1 MAAGPESKHPASPL
15 LARWR
20 ETARG
25 SGAPPAVS
33 WIRAPA
39 PSPLPEE
46 PTQDPVDV
54 AGVQRGAPV
63 DVAVP
68 PDPAALLA
76 EIEGA
81 IAAAAPGS
89 PAVAEVAR
97 AALDPIRA
105 ALAAPEAERDP
116 AALLLAFE
124 QAEDIL
130 EALLLSARAARA
142 P

>member
-46 PTQDPVDV
+46 PPQDPVDV

-105 ALAAPEAERDP
+105 ALAAPEAERDL

>member
-25 SGAPPAVS
+25 SGTPSAVP

-46 PTQDPVDV
+46 PPQDPIDLQ
-54 AGVQRGAPV
+54 GSAPTGE
-63 DVAVP
+63 ATP

-76 EIEGA
+76 ELEDA

-97 AALDPIRA
+97 AALDPLRA

-130 EALLLSARAARA
+130 EALLLSARPARAART